1 VVEALRAVLF
11 DLDGVLID
19 SYEAWYRVANA
30 AARQFRKPDID
41 RDRFQQS
48 FGQST
53 EADLKEFFPGCSLE
67 EVEAF
72 YEQHLLD
79 FSNEIKV
86 DPEAHATLIAL
97 RNAEI
102 LRGVVTNTT
111 TFLARDLLAAA
122 GLIGLVDVTVGA
134 ERGLSPKP
142 APDIVAHACDLLQ
155 VRPQEALVVGD
166 TSFDEKAAQ
175 AAKVPFVGF
184 RRPAA
189 RTIQKLSEVV
199 KLVEARS

>member
-1 VVEALRAVLF
+1 VEALRAVLF

-48 FGQST
+48 WGQST
-53 EADLKEFFPGCSLE
+53 EADLAEFFPGCSLE

-72 YEQHLLD
+72 YEHHLLD

-86 DPEAHATLIAL
+86 DPEAHTTLLAL
-97 RNAEI
+97 RNAE
-102 LRGVVTNTT
+102 LMRGVVTNTS

-122 GLIGLVDVTVGA
+122 GLIGLVDITVGA
-134 ERGLSPKP
+134 ERGLHPKP
-142 APDIVAHACDLLQ
+142 SPDIVLHACDVLQ
-155 VRPQEALVVGD
+155 VRPDEAILVGD
-166 TSFDEKAAQ
+166 SIFDEKAAQ

-184 RRPAA
+184 RRSAT

-199 KLVEARS
+199 KLVDARS